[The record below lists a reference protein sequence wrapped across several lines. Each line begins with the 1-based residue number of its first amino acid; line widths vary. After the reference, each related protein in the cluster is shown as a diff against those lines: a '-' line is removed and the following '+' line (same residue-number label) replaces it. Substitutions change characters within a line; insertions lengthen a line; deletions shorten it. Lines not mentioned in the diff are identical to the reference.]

1 MKTKLSF
8 RAQCLATLAAAVLV
22 AGCVPAAHA
31 DHADGKPITAA
42 DPAVPQPDNV
52 AVIKQFD
59 AEAVKLSTGLQEIVM
74 LAQAGVSES
83 VIKAFIEKS
92 NISYNPTAEEIIFLT
107 DIGLPN
113 PVITA
118 MLQQGNKVREQA
130 ARNPPAPAYVAPAPA
145 VAYAPVVP
153 PAPTV
158 QYVAAPPPVVVAEP
172 PPSSEATQF
181 YSSLAPYGTW
191 MNDSELGWCWQPQ
204 VAVFRSD
211 WRPYGDRGR
220 WLHSDVGWYWQSD
233 YSWGWA
239 PFHYG
244 RWTQHHRIGWVWS
257 PDSVWAPAWVTW
269 RYTDGYCGWAP
280 LPHHAHYHSDR
291 GLYYRGSSVAI
302 GFDFGLRWNHFTFIA
317 SDRFVDS
324 SPHHHYLP
332 ASRVQNIY
340 QQTTVINNYNT
351 INNTVINHG
360 IPTSHIPAVARQEV
374 RKVSV
379 QEWNPASQTHVA
391 PDRVQQSG
399 ATPVI
404 YRPQTPKAM
413 SQAAENP
420 ASRAHSELAKRA
432 IVTTEQR
439 LAIPASSI
447 TTTGQRLGTPAASIT
462 TTGQRLGT
470 PATSITTT
478 PQRPLVTPAT
488 GGTPT
493 GQHLGTPAASITTTG
508 QRLGTPAGGITT
520 TGQHLGTPAGSIT
533 TTPQRPLIT
542 PATPATA
549 GPSHPATKPVTPAVT
564 VTPPPSAPTGAA
576 TTVRPF
582 EQPTSPRTVLTPHAA
597 PTPGLPNPNPVTP
610 RSESPRLPIYTP
622 QPAKPNPTP
631 TAPRSESPRP
641 AVISPQPSPAPAGRP
656 STSYTPTP
664 SFPTPAPVQPAPSYT
679 VPPARESRPFQPKQ
693 VETQPRNIRPPASA
707 DGPSRGRPSGVSP
720 GTDRSGPSPEKDP
733 ANPNKRQ

>member
-22 AGCVPAAHA
+22 AGCVPEAHT
-31 DHADGKPITAA
+31 DNADGKPITAPLAAPPA
-42 DPAVPQPDNV
+42 DPAPPATDPAVSQPPDSV
-52 AVIKQFD
+52 AVIKKFD
-59 AEAVKLSTGLQEIVM
+59 PEAVKLSTGIQEVVT
-74 LAQAGVSES
+74 LAQAGVSEM

-92 NISYNPTAEEIIFLT
+92 NIPYNPTAEEIIFLT

-113 PVITA
+113 TVITA

-130 ARNPPAPAYVAPAPA
+130 ARNAPAPAPVAPAPA
-145 VAYAPVVP
+145 IASAPVVP
-153 PAPTV
+153 PAPT
-158 QYVAAPPPVVVAEP
+158 QYVAAPPTTVVVVQP

-220 WLHSDVGWYWQSD
+220 WLYSDVGWYWQSD

-244 RWTQHHRIGWVWS
+244 RWTQHHRIGWVWT
-257 PDSVWAPAWVTW
+257 PDSLWGPAWVTW

-280 LPHHAHYHSDR
+280 LPHHAVFDPGI
-291 GLYYRGSSVAI
+291 GLFYRGSHVSI
-302 GFDFGLRWNHFTFIA
+302 GFDFGLSWNHFTFIG
-317 SDRFVDS
+317 SDRFCDS
-324 SPHHHYLP
+324 SPRAHYLP

-340 QQTTVINNYNT
+340 QQTTVINNYTTSNT
-351 INNTVINHG
+351 TIINNG
-360 IPTSHIPAVARQEV
+360 IPASHIPAVARQEV

-379 QEWNPASQTHVA
+379 QEWNPATQTHIA
-391 PDRVQQSG
+391 PDRIQQSG

-420 ASRAHSELAKRA
+420 ASRAHTELAKRA
-432 IVTTEQR
+432 ITTTEQR

-447 TTTGQRLGTPAASIT
+447 TTTGQRLGTPASSIT

-470 PATSITTT
+470 PASSITTTGQHLGTPASSITTT
-478 PQRPLVTPAT
+478 PQRPLVTPA
-488 GGTPT
+488 
-493 GQHLGTPAASITTTG
+493 
-508 QRLGTPAGGITT
+508 
-520 TGQHLGTPAGSIT
+520 
-533 TTPQRPLIT
+533 PLVT
-542 PATPATA
+542 VE
-549 GPSHPATKPVTPAVT
+549 SFHPATKAVSPAVN
-564 VTPPPSAPTGAA
+564 VNPPRSAPTGAA

-582 EQPTSPRTVLTPHAA
+582 DQPASPRTVVTPHAVPA
-597 PTPGLPNPNPVTP
+597 PGLQNSNPVTP

-622 QPAKPNPTP
+622 QPAQPNPTTP
-631 TAPRSESPRP
+631 TPTTPHSESPRP
-641 AVISPQPSPAPAGRP
+641 SVITPHPLPTPSGRP
-656 STSYTPTP
+656 STSYTPSYTPTP
-664 SFPTPAPVQPAPSYT
+664 SLPTPAPLQPAPSYT
-679 VPPARESRPFQPKQ
+679 APPVRDNRPFQPKQ
-693 VETQPRNIRPPASA
+693 VDTQPRIMRPSPSN
-707 DGPSRGRPSGVSP
+707 DLPSRGRPSGVQS